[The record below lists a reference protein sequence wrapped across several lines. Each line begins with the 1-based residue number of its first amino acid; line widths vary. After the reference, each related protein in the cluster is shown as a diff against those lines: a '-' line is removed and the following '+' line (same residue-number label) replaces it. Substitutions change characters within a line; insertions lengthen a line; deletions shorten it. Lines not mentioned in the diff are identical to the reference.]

1 MKLSTKARYAIMAL
15 LDMMESGNQLPLS
28 LVSIS
33 ERQNL
38 PLPYLEQIF
47 LKLRKSGLV
56 QSARG
61 AQGGYLFARNPVD
74 ITLYDVVVSV
84 DKPLK
89 AKRCN
94 NALIGCQLKGVR
106 CITHDLWAKMDDVI
120 EGFFKTLTLQHVYD
134 REVGNLVFIMQ
145 NHQLDVDHLAMGND
159 FYQQSAQEGCLV

>member
-1 MKLSTKARYAIMAL
+1 MMAL
-15 LDMMESGNQLPLS
+15 LDMMESDSVAPLS

-47 LKLRKSGLV
+47 LKLRKSNIV

-61 AQGGYLFARNPVD
+61 AQGGYLFARNPAD
-74 ITLYDVVVSV
+74 ITLYDVLVSV

-94 NALIGCQLKGVR
+94 NALIGCQLNGAR
-106 CITHDLWAKMDDVI
+106 CITHDLWAKMDDVV
-120 EGFFKTLTLQHVYD
+120 EGFLKGLTLQNVHD
-134 REVGNLVFIMQ
+134 RAVGDIVFMMKKSQVAETHMTGCDSVQMPFMQ
-145 NHQLDVDHLAMGND
+145 GVSL
-159 FYQQSAQEGCLV
+159 S